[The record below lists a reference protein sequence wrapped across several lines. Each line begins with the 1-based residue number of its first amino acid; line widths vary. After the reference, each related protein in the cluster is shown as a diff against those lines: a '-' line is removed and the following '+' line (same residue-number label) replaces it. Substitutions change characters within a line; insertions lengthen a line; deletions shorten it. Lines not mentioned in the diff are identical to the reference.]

1 MRDAM
6 KQSAK
11 EKIVVLAVSFAL
23 FVGGV
28 LALSMDRGEGRT
40 IILTCVV
47 LALLAVAVR
56 QTILKN
62 RKKE

>member
-1 MRDAM
+1 MR
-6 KQSAK
+6 QSAK

-28 LALSMDRGEGRT
+28 LALSMDRGAGRT
-40 IILTCVV
+40 VVLACVV

-56 QTILKN
+56 HTVLKN
-62 RKKE
+62 GKKK

>member
-40 IILTCVV
+40 IILAFVV

-62 RKKE
+62 GKKK

>member
-1 MRDAM
+1 M

-28 LALSMDRGEGRT
+28 LALSMDRGGRT
-40 IILTCVV
+40 VVLACVV

-56 QTILKN
+56 QTVLKN
-62 RKKE
+62 GKKR

>member
-1 MRDAM
+1 MR
-6 KQSAK
+6 QSAK

-40 IILTCVV
+40 VV
-47 LALLAVAVR
+47 LALVVLSLLAVAVR
-56 QTILKN
+56 QTVLEN
-62 RKKE
+62 GKKK

>member
-40 IILTCVV
+40 IILAFVV

>member
-40 IILTCVV
+40 IILAFVV

-62 RKKE
+62 GKKE

>member
-1 MRDAM
+1 MR
-6 KQSAK
+6 QSAK

-28 LALSMDRGEGRT
+28 LALSIVRA
-40 IILTCVV
+40 CVV

-56 QTILKN
+56 QTVLKN
-62 RKKE
+62 GKKK

>member
-28 LALSMDRGEGRT
+28 LALSMDRGAGRT
-40 IILTCVV
+40 VVLTCVV

-62 RKKE
+62 RKKK